1 MWVGVGLCLVSVNRH
16 LGLGRKRVKI
26 ITNPN
31 ISFTETLTP
40 AARTDSIHF
49 LLKFTAAQDL
59 KIHQVD
65 VKLAF
70 LNRKLKE
77 TIYMSQLKGCIA
89 KGKEDWAWQLNQALY
104 GLCQSGYIWY
114 QKLQDTLLKLG
125 FKSGTTDLCIFI
137 WSKTRGQI

>member
-1 MWVGVGLCLVSVNRH
+1 MWVGVGLYLVSVNRH

-40 AARTDSIHF
+40 TARTGSIHF
-49 LLKFTAAQDL
+49 LLKFTAAQDF
-59 KIHQVD
+59 KIYQVD

-77 TIYMSQLKGCIA
+77 TIYMSQLKGYIA
-89 KGKEDWAWQLNQALY
+89 KGKEDWAWQLNQVLH

-114 QKLQDTLLKLG
+114 QKFQDT
-125 FKSGTTDLCIFI
+125 
-137 WSKTRGQI
+137 